1 MNAFGHLCDHQWRKS
16 LRSVVLLFPIFSRQL
31 ILALSV
37 PYGTVLIIFFPPPS
51 PFLFF
56 PFFFLCFIIPLS
68 CLCSFNL
75 SVLNHTRTAFA
86 PSAAWIPRT
95 LWSHVARRVALSGG
109 VEGCRVTDVRE
120 CLKQNIMLEKVA
132 GSSSSSR

>member
-1 MNAFGHLCDHQWRKS
+1 MAEVAQVCCPAFPH
-16 LRSVVLLFPIFSRQL
+16 IFT
-31 ILALSV
+31 ATH
-37 PYGTVLIIFFPPPS
+37 PCTVRTIRDRPDYFLPPPS